1 MKSKI
6 LNTQL
11 CNALQTNSFRQTQ
24 LVGQLDLT
32 TNPNPAITP
41 VTYNP
46 SGVGGDIIPGTGLIL
61 TDLGVAD
68 SIGDPIVDVRAAD
81 ADAIYGVLVFDTK
94 GGTKEI
100 GDRITV
106 AKVGSIIVMN
116 SNAAI
121 LRGAKVALVL
131 ATPGDVVTQ
140 GAEALFGI
148 ALDKASAAD
157 DLIRIEVKAQGYV

>member
-6 LNTQL
+6 INTQL
-11 CNALQTNSFRQTQ
+11 CNAFQTNQFRQGQ
-24 LVGQLDLT
+24 AVGQLDLT
-32 TNPNPAITP
+32 TNPNPSVTP

-46 SGVGGDIIPGTGLIL
+46 DGSGDDIVAGTGLKL
-61 TDLGVAD
+61 VDLGASD
-68 SIGDPIVDVRAAD
+68 SVGDPIVDVRTAD

-94 GGTKEI
+94 GGTKEV
-100 GDRITV
+100 GNRITV
-106 AKVGSIIVMN
+106 AKVGSIMVMN

-131 ATPGDVVTQ
+131 ATPGDVVTLTS
-140 GAEALFGI
+140 EALFGL

-157 DLIRIEVKAQGYV
+157 ELIRVEVKAQGWV